1 MSIQESSKGYF
12 IDWNVMQKEG
22 MTIAD
27 IPNEYTIINIPFKA
41 LHPVLWWSGL
51 LGSIFFILGLLS
63 GITYLYWRET
73 QKKRSILYELE
84 DEKESLAL
92 AVEGSDTY
100 AWRLKNNMMVFENA
114 FWKNLDITPRP
125 LTIQEFLSFVDAEYL
140 SAAQFLLAK
149 NAISS
154 KHFIKLKCD
163 FNGKGYQ
170 WWELRCS
177 TMESALGGQKTTGL
191 LLNIEDYKKR
201 EQELIE
207 ARKMAEKAELKE
219 SFLANMSHEI
229 RTPLNAIVGFSTML
243 ASPDDTDISQE
254 EKDLYVETIHRNN
267 ELLLKLVNDILE
279 ISRIESGYMSFKY
292 DDYPLATLINDT
304 YQTHKVLISQNINFI
319 QEESGEDI
327 IVHLDKDR
335 LIQVITNLLNN
346 AVKFTQEG
354 YIKLGWKYL
363 SQNEEVEIYVED
375 SGIGIPQSEQKMIF
389 NRFYKQN
396 EFAQGTGLGLSIC
409 KVIVEKLQG
418 RLSLQSIAGVG
429 KPLLHFLFLQKA
441 ILINSVSVLHKDIC
455 PVTARLQDGDQWQIP
470 LHHPAFFRMQRVPG
484 LHRIVF
490 LQCLPVGWIIRDTK
504 HPRSPG
510 LYITVVYQAG
520 YKPHIH
526 AQIDFHTRMDA
537 KHRKESEP
545 ANHHIYS
552 QITGILRS

>member
-1 MSIQESSKGYF
+1 MSCKRGY
-12 IDWNVMQKEG
+12 DHCRH
-22 MTIAD
+22 
-27 IPNEYTIINIPFKA
+27 PNEYTIINIPFKA

-375 SGIGIPQSEQKMIF
+375 SGIGIPAVRTENDIQPLLQTERIRAR
-389 NRFYKQN
+389 NRT
-396 EFAQGTGLGLSIC
+396 GTLH
-409 KVIVEKLQG
+409 
-418 RLSLQSIAGVG
+418 LQSYSRKTSGKTVITVDSRCG
-429 KPLLHFLFLQKA
+429 KPLLHFLFLQKQS
-441 ILINSVSVLHKDIC
+441 IINSVSVLHKDIC

-490 LQCLPVGWIIRDTK
+490 LQCCPSDG
-504 HPRSPG
+504 
-510 LYITVVYQAG
+510 
-520 YKPHIH
+520 
-526 AQIDFHTRMDA
+526 
-537 KHRKESEP
+537 
-545 ANHHIYS
+545 
-552 QITGILRS
+552 

>member
-1 MSIQESSKGYF
+1 MIKRLTGITNIYTILDYTFLDRKIRNHINCQLESTDIISNLDWHLDKQASWKETHKGNIVFTALSARKISEEQTEDPTNGADFLWAIGKYSKMPYLQTKLDYTTLTMASFSTQMRFTAINELFDCGYNFLGGYMTPSHIQAQESVHAAVQILRGKNITDMSIQESSKGYF

-177 TMESALGGQKTTGL
+177 TMESAL
-191 LLNIEDYKKR
+191 
-201 EQELIE
+201 
-207 ARKMAEKAELKE
+207 
-219 SFLANMSHEI
+219 
-229 RTPLNAIVGFSTML
+229 RTPLNAIVGFSTLL

-319 QEESGEDI
+319 LEESGEDI

-418 RLSLQSIAGVG
+418 RLSLQSTAGVG
-429 KPLLHFLFLQKA
+429 SRFS
-441 ILINSVSVLHKDIC
+441 I
-455 PVTARLQDGDQWQIP
+455 
-470 LHHPAFFRMQRVPG
+470 FFSCKKQS
-484 LHRIVF
+484 L
-490 LQCLPVGWIIRDTK
+490 
-504 HPRSPG
+504 
-510 LYITVVYQAG
+510 
-520 YKPHIH
+520 
-526 AQIDFHTRMDA
+526 
-537 KHRKESEP
+537 
-545 ANHHIYS
+545 
-552 QITGILRS
+552 